1 MAEAPR
7 PPLQISQ
14 PPTTAI
20 SDLERTVMATVTLS
34 ETRGDPPWLCAAK
47 VAQCCGSGTSEPG
60 FPNADLASIL
70 VSNLCFSHNTP
81 SLWKLLE
88 QAMATQLVYPLHV
101 LALLTPRVIPNR
113 KEQPKAYRLYLEL
126 MRRYAVS
133 FSLLKA
139 ASLKKKV
146 TTSIDVALQLSDTY
160 GVEKMNFGMAVVLF
174 LVNALTD
181 LLDCILDDWGLLVAS
196 EAQFVK
202 EGSQSMHVDMK
213 GGLNNNRSKYHQ
225 QLRQPNVF
233 TALEVMEKLC
243 SSKFVQV
250 SLRLVY
256 KNLLGL
262 NHSMVCF
269 RGLRLSRI
277 IIRIQACHL

>member
-1 MAEAPR
+1 MAEAP
-7 PPLQISQ
+7 PLEISQ
-14 PPTTAI
+14 PPTTTAAAMY
-20 SDLERTVMATVTLS
+20 DLERSVMATVTLS

-47 VAQCCGSGTSEPG
+47 VAQCCGSGSGTSEPG

-81 SLWKLLE
+81 SMWKLLE
-88 QAMATQLVYPLHV
+88 QAMATHLVYPLHV

-113 KEQPKAYRLYLEL
+113 KEQPEAYRLYLEL
-126 MRRYAVS
+126 MRQYAVS

-139 ASLKKKV
+139 GSHKKKM
-146 TTSIDVALQLSDTY
+146 TTSIDVALNLSDTY
-160 GVEKMNFGMAVVLF
+160 GVEKMDFGMAVVLF
-174 LVNALTD
+174 LVNAMTN

-202 EGSQSMHVDMK
+202 EGSQSMLVHMK
-213 GGLNNNRSKYHQ
+213 GGLNNRSKYHQ

-243 SSKFVQV
+243 LSKFVQV

-256 KNLLGL
+256 RNLCVYL
-262 NHSMVCF
+262 
-269 RGLRLSRI
+269 
-277 IIRIQACHL
+277 QDY